1 MTSQKK
7 INCINI
13 AYLFKS
19 SIGSINGSWTE
30 GNVSTVKKITLP
42 SGETL
47 PYVSGQSLRYQ
58 IRRKFEEM
66 GETLSPISSSEKA
79 EGVDVTAGDPYKYI
93 DDDLLG
99 FMIASQNEN
108 RRRTA
113 PVRTSASVGLFPFRG
128 DRDMGTKSKES
139 TSGEMAAGG
148 NIFETEE
155 YYNFFRTNILIE
167 VDRVGVFRPFE
178 LKKDDKK
185 EGLTSEAR
193 QQRIEN
199 LFKALTVLWGGGKQS
214 RMLTDMSPKFIVIT
228 FQYAKNPIFLEGL
241 SMSKDEMIT
250 TSTITEILTDNKE
263 IIEKTFIGFRTGIFK
278 NNFATDL
285 TDYSPVPVNNAIEN
299 AIKHLKTINI

>member
-1 MTSQKK
+1 
-7 INCINI
+7 
-13 AYLFKS
+13 
-19 SIGSINGSWTE
+19 
-30 GNVSTVKKITLP
+30 
-42 SGETL
+42 
-47 PYVSGQSLRYQ
+47 VSGQSLRYQ

-66 GETLSPISSSEKA
+66 GETLSPISSSEKT
-79 EGVDVTAGDPYKYI
+79 EGVDVTAGDPHKYI

-113 PVRTSASVGLFPFRG
+113 PIRTSASVGLFPFRG

-155 YYNFFRTNILIE
+155 YYNFFRTNLLIE

-178 LKKDDKK
+178 LQKNDKK
-185 EGLTSEAR
+185 EDLDRDAR
-193 QQRIEN
+193 KQRIEK
-199 LFKALTVLWGGGKQS
+199 LFKALTVIWGGGKQS

-241 SMSKDEMIT
+241 SMNKDEKIE
-250 TSTITEILTDNKE
+250 TSTIKEILSDNNN
-263 IIEKTFIGFRTGIFK
+263 IIASTFIGFRTGIFK
-278 NNFATDL
+278 NDFEKDL
-285 TDYSPVPVNNAIEN
+285 NGHSVLPVNATIEKAIEY
-299 AIKHLKTINI
+299 LKTMETI